1 LEQPNHNSSTAPRVY
16 WRVEGSLADLTTVR
30 PVAFFTWNAQT
41 FLERWVRRGLVL
53 VMAVLRPFLYA
64 AHRVFATRVV
74 HTVLRGVSRDRL
86 DLLGEEYFK
95 YKLQPYLKVDGMELL
110 KSHIA
115 GGDEVVLV
123 SQGLEHVMRP
133 LAQHLG
139 VKWIIAN
146 RLEFRDGIATGRL
159 LDPVVQPRGLFAG
172 INGSGPDGRRAEERL
187 VRDLGLPNAEA
198 LQTAVVPASRQIPVP
213 DRPIVYF
220 DGVRHAGLLSVRRA
234 LAGKH
239 VMLIGVTGFIGKVWL
254 VNTLMELPEIGRIYL
269 LIRRQKSNPALRRFE
284 KLVEESPVFDPL
296 YTRYGAE
303 LSRFLRDRV
312 EVIEGDVCQ
321 PGLGLT
327 PEVSQSLQKN
337 LDLIINSSGLTDF
350 NPDLRDA
357 LATNV
362 DAAVNVTEFV
372 RQSDH
377 AGLLHLSTCYVA
389 GARDGRV
396 GETMRPDYTPAG
408 VAGFDAESEW
418 RALHDFVKQ
427 AERLAESAEVTEE
440 LRQQALSKEHAAKD
454 LGGAALENQI
464 RKNRFRW
471 LREYLTDSG
480 MKRAA
485 ELGWPNT
492 YTLTKSLAESLI
504 AKCGVGLPIAVVRPA
519 IVETSV
525 QEPFVGWN
533 EGINTSASLSYLLG
547 TSFRQLPTN
556 EKKRLDIIPVD
567 SVCRGMT
574 LIGAAIVERRHE
586 PLYQLA
592 TSVTNPCDMR
602 RSIELTSLAHRKHYR
617 AQEGLEYWLR
627 LRLDAIPVSKERYNR
642 MSAPAQKAIVKS
654 IQRVMSPL
662 PLKKTPLV
670 RAERNLEKV
679 EKLIKLFEP
688 FILHNEHDFAA
699 DNVERL
705 SYALPGDEKAAFGYD
720 TRSIDWWDYWIN
732 IHIPAL
738 RKWTYPLIEGRP
750 LEARPSRNLQLAAIP
765 ENGEVVKTGTNGATW
780 RYS

>member
-1 LEQPNHNSSTAPRVY
+1 LEQPNHNVSSAARVY

-53 VMAVLRPFLYA
+53 VMAILRPFLYA
-64 AHRVFATRVV
+64 VHRVFATRVV
-74 HTVLRGVSRDRL
+74 HTVLRGISRDRL

-95 YKLQPYLKVDGMELL
+95 YKLQPYLKIDGVELL
-110 KSHIA
+110 KSRIA
-115 GGDEVVLV
+115 AGDDVVLV

-139 VKWIIAN
+139 VKWMIAN

-159 LDPVVQPRGLFAG
+159 LEPVVRPRGLFAG
-172 INGSGPDGRRAEERL
+172 INGSGPDGRRAEKRL
-187 VRDLGLPNAEA
+187 LRDLGLGSAEA
-198 LQTAVVPASRQIPVP
+198 LETAVVPASRQIPVQ

-220 DGVRHAGLLSVRRA
+220 DGVRHSGPLSVRRA
-234 LAGKH
+234 LSGKR
-239 VMLIGVTGFIGKVWL
+239 VLLIGVTGFIGKVWL

-269 LIRRQKSNPALRRFE
+269 LIRRQKSNPAMRRFE

-296 YTRYGAE
+296 YARYGAG
-303 LSRFLRDRV
+303 LSRFLAERV

-321 PGLGLT
+321 PGLGLG
-327 PEVSQSLQKN
+327 PGVSQSLQKN

-372 RQSDH
+372 RQSEH

-396 GETMRPDYTPAG
+396 GETMRPDYTPAR
-408 VAGFDAESEW
+408 VAGFDAENEW
-418 RALHDFVKQ
+418 RALHAFVKQ
-427 AERLAESAEVTEE
+427 AEQKAESAEVTEE

-471 LREYLTDSG
+471 LREYLTEWG
-480 MKRAA
+480 MTRAA

-504 AKCGVGLPIAVVRPA
+504 SKYGAGLPIAVVRPA

-567 SVCRGMT
+567 AVCRGMT

-654 IQRVMSPL
+654 IQRIMSPL

-705 SYALPGDEKAAFGYD
+705 SHALPEDEKAGFGYN

-750 LEARPSRNLQLAAIP
+750 LEARPSRSLQPAVVP